1 MNLNYLY
8 NYNIHTINYNISL
21 QIADYVMYILL
32 SKFKK
37 EEINKDNIE
46 NIYKWLQIDLYK
58 FICKNIKVLE
68 NKLFED
74 EYEYDNTV
82 FGKNN
87 NKSINLYRLKF
98 LKKIINTKINTLEK
112 LNIII
117 NDINILLKP
126 LSKL

>member
-1 MNLNYLY
+1 MDLNYFY
-8 NYNIHTINYNISL
+8 KYNIQTINSNISL
-21 QIADYVMYILL
+21 QIADYIMYILL

-37 EEINKDNIE
+37 HEINKDNIE

-58 FICKNIKVLE
+58 FICKNIKILE
-68 NKLFED
+68 NKVLD
-74 EYEYDNTV
+74 EEFEYDNTIL
-82 FGKNN
+82 GKNN
-87 NKSINLYRLKF
+87 DKLVNIYKLKF

-117 NDINILLKP
+117 NDINILLKS

>member
-1 MNLNYLY
+1 MNLNYLN
-8 NYNIHTINYNISL
+8 NYNIQTINYNISL

-87 NKSINLYRLKF
+87 NKLINLYKLKF
-98 LKKIINTKINTLEK
+98 LKKIINGKLNTFEK
-112 LNIII
+112 LITVI
-117 NDINILLKP
+117 NDVNILLKP

>member
-1 MNLNYLY
+1 MNLNYLN
-8 NYNIHTINYNISL
+8 NYNIQTINYNISL

-87 NKSINLYRLKF
+87 NKSINLYKLKF
-98 LKKIINTKINTLEK
+98 LKKIINGKLNTFEK
-112 LNIII
+112 LITVI
-117 NDINILLKP
+117 NDVNILLKP
-126 LSKL
+126 LNKL